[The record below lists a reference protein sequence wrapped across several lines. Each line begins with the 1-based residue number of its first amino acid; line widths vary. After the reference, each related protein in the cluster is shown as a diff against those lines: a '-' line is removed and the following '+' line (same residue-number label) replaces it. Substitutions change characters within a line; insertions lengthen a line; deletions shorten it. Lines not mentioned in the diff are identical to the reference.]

1 MIERWFECA
10 RASGDSKLGNVLLE
24 SLGTRAGRVK
34 GRNKC
39 DEEGWREVGG
49 RGEVFLVTFHYK
61 VDEVGDTRRV
71 SRPTPCNPGRWI
83 VPVTSLHPR
92 FHDICFKG

>member
-49 RGEVFLVTFHYK
+49 QG
-61 VDEVGDTRRV
+61 
-71 SRPTPCNPGRWI
+71 
-83 VPVTSLHPR
+83 
-92 FHDICFKG
+92 